1 MQMPVRRTRS
11 LVLLLSALL
20 PLATHAQPRA
30 PRPPTTPE
38 SPDSR
43 SVRPARMYINGV
55 AAGDRGYLGVT
66 PTTSSG
72 PADTLGLLIDDVD
85 QELAAAKAGIVRGAR
100 LVSIDGIDLR
110 LDPNDLGDYAAE
122 MLPESRLRRQLSRR
136 SPGDTVTL
144 VVLTDGRKDTKRV
157 VLAESPMARTIRT
170 MSAGRRVLGVGLSQ
184 RGSMRDTA
192 GLLITSITSGGA
204 ADKAG
209 LNEGDR
215 LVSIDGVDLRV
226 PAADAGTSEG
236 ADARVS
242 RMRRHLDALSDSQAV
257 QLDVL
262 SEGRRRTVSIVPTR
276 ERGWT
281 FGSARLANLGE
292 DLGQVMRTNFD
303 FSRESGELARVSSDL
318 ARVTTRLSRDMQRG
332 LGGGL
337 ESRQQIDIDG
347 DMDRSHGETPRLRGT
362 VRGRTDGATLE
373 IAGLSVAAVDRDF
386 AQQLGLSSEEG
397 ALVLRARRDW
407 EPLKVGDVILAVEG
421 KKVRD
426 GNALDISFDRRRDQR
441 VELMRNKR
449 FEIVIVPANR

>member
-1 MQMPVRRTRS
+1 MQMPVRHTRS

-20 PLATHAQPRA
+20 PLTTHAQPRA

-38 SPDSR
+38 SPDPR

-55 AAGDRGYLGVT
+55 AAADRGYLGVT

-110 LDPNDLGDYAAE
+110 LDANDLGDYAAE
-122 MLPESRLRRQLSRR
+122 MLPESRLRRQLGRR

-144 VVLTDGRKDTKRV
+144 VVLTDGRRDTKRV

-257 QLDVL
+257 KLDVL

-347 DMDRSHGETPRLRGT
+347 DMDRSHGEPPRLRGT

-421 KKVRD
+421 KK
-426 GNALDISFDRRRDQR
+426 ALDISFDRRRDQR